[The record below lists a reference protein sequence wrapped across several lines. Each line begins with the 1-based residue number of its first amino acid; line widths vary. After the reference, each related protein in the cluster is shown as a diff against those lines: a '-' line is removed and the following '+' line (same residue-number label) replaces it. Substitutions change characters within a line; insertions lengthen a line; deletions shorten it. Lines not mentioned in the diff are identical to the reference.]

1 MSSAAGFARLAMAP
15 GAVRVALGRNG
26 VAVSSPQDVGGWSI
40 RDAVISASVRFGP
53 YPEQVSATDVLVWV
67 GGEGPDPMRL
77 AGDLGLPP
85 GVPFDFDLELG
96 VSG

>member
-1 MSSAAGFARLAMAP
+1 MAP

-26 VAVSSPQDVGGWSI
+26 VPVTDPLDVAGWSR
-40 RDAVISASVRFGP
+40 RDAVISASVTFGP
-53 YPEQVSATDVLVWV
+53 YAERVDATDVLVWV

-77 AGDLGLPP
+77 SGDLGLPP
-85 GVPFDFDLELG
+85 GVPFVFDLDLG